1 MSETPLVGPHIP
13 RHAAPPGASPE
24 ASMLDPLVTGIGDV
38 AQRVESVDQGIA
50 GLGQRVD
57 NLGHITAQGFG
68 DVQTQL
74 ANNDYT
80 AEQRHQDVT
89 TQGAQQHFNVMG
101 GLGNINS
108 TLHTGFMT
116 TANTTAAVVGA
127 VNTLTTAL
135 TPRPMPA
142 RIIPTYDAVGP
153 TVGVDLPS
161 KNFPS
166 VVDYA
171 AASDAARNQAKWWEG
186 KRPNTPAPGT
196 DRLEAARHT
205 VQTGQE
211 MQRQAGNR
219 LGPLLGGMAMEA
231 AGGVRVDKAHFENA
245 GPALVRR
252 TPNILRNPR
261 QPRTVRLA
269 KAAGAVVLGSA
280 LTVAGAPSRAAGRVA
295 SWLSGSNHQSSLGAT
310 PRNNENLVR

>member
-1 MSETPLVGPHIP
+1 MSETPPAGPHIP

-50 GLGQRVD
+50 GLGQQVD

-74 ANNDYT
+74 ANNDHT
-80 AEQRHQDVT
+80 AEQRHQDAT
-89 TQGAQQHFNVMG
+89 AQGAQQHFNVMG

-127 VNTLTTAL
+127 VNTLTAAL
-135 TPRPMPA
+135 TPRPMPPPPPL
-142 RIIPTYDAVGP
+142 PTFTPVTP
-153 TVGVDLPS
+153 TVGKDLPA
-161 KNFPS
+161 KAFPRS
-166 VVDYA
+166 VDYA
-171 AASDAARNQAKWWEG
+171 AARPAAENQSNWWEG

-196 DRLEAARHT
+196 DRLGAARRT

-231 AGGVRVDKAHFENA
+231 AGGVRVGKAHFENA

-261 QPRTVRLA
+261 QPRTVRFA

-280 LTVAGAPSRAAGRVA
+280 LTIAGIPSRVAGR
-295 SWLSGSNHQSSLGAT
+295 LSTSSKHGNSLGAH
-310 PRNNENLVR
+310 PRNSRHVTS